1 MNYFDTSFLMPFV
14 LDEPGSAAV
23 ERFLKAQPTG
33 MATTSLWTCVEFSSA
48 MGQQVR
54 IGRLS
59 SEEAIEAESGFDSLM
74 SEAFVMVA
82 PTAEDFE
89 QSRRFLRRH
98 ETGLRSGDVLHLAIA
113 SNRDARAIYTL
124 DRGFLKAGQ
133 ILSLPVKSG
142 IRVP

>member
-1 MNYFDTSFLMPFV
+1 
-14 LDEPGSAAV
+14 
-23 ERFLKAQPTG
+23 
-33 MATTSLWTCVEFSSA
+33 
-48 MGQQVR
+48 
-54 IGRLS
+54 
-59 SEEAIEAESGFDSLM
+59 
-74 SEAFVMVA
+74 MVA

-98 ETGLRSGDVLHLAIA
+98 ETGLRSGDALHLAIA

-142 IRVP
+142 IRLP